1 MKRVGYLAVAALS
14 GVLSVSA
21 FAQNAGGGGGGGGN
35 NPGQG
40 GGGGGRRGGDN
51 GGGGGG
57 DRMAEWRE
65 RQATELKESL
75 GATDEEF
82 KALQPKI
89 EKVQSLQRSN
99 FGGFGFGRG
108 GGGRGPGGGG
118 PGGGN
123 NPGGGGGGTA
133 QPPANPVQTAGNEL
147 RTTLENKDATAAD
160 IKAKLDALRAAKAKN
175 REELVKAQ
183 TELKE
188 LLSQRQ
194 EAVLVQRGVL
204 E

>member
-1 MKRVGYLAVAALS
+1 MKRVGYLAAVALS

-21 FAQNAGGGGGGGGN
+21 FAQNAGGGGAPPAGGGA

-40 GGGGGRRGGDN
+40 GNRGGDR
-51 GGGGGG
+51 GGDRGGA

-65 RQATELKESL
+65 RQATEMKEAL

-89 EKVQSLQRSN
+89 EKVQTLQRQN
-99 FGGFGFGRG
+99 FAFGGRRGF
-108 GGGRGPGGGG
+108 GGG
-118 PGGGN
+118 PGGGA
-123 NPGGGGGGTA
+123 PGGGNNPATPTA
-133 QPPANPVQTAGNEL
+133 PPTNTNPVQTASTELGN
-147 RTTLENKDATAAD
+147 TLNNKDATAAD

-175 REELVKAQ
+175 REEIVKAQ
-183 TELKE
+183 NELKE

-194 EAVLVQRGVL
+194 EAVLVTRGVL